1 MWLFSKHIDLA
12 ALYLP
17 IWLCWMVLFNLPSE
31 YLQADIPLWVWVLFV
46 LCIDVGHV
54 WSTIF
59 RTYLDKEEFREHK
72 TLLMVA
78 PLISFVVV
86 ATIAFV
92 STFWFWRLL
101 AYLALFHF
109 VKQQYGFLALYKM
122 KAQDFGIKKIFQ
134 DKWVLYLA
142 TLYPVV
148 YWHFAEGLYFSWF
161 VTNDFINLRSLFD
174 ISSRFWV
181 LFFQPLNILYWLIII
196 AWTVEEWQRSHKVNT
211 GKILWMLTTA
221 INWYVG
227 IVYFNSDLAFTVTN
241 VVAHGI
247 PYLTLIIYY
256 QYQKK
261 GIKGDGLTT
270 AYRVAAAILPVVFF
284 LGWLEEYFWDM
295 LIYGDRGYFFGAV
308 IAYPFDLLQSPLAQ
322 AIGIGCLALP
332 QLTHYI
338 IDGFIWK
345 SNESN
350 PYVRQIFKNGSK

>member
-1 MWLFSKHIDLA
+1 MWLFSRNIDLT

-17 IWLCWMVLFNLPSE
+17 IYLCWLVLFNLPTD
-31 YLQADIPLWVWVLFV
+31 YLEANIPLWVWVIFV

-59 RTYLDKEEFREHK
+59 RTYLDPEEFGQHRR
-72 TLLMVA
+72 LLLFA
-78 PLISFVVV
+78 PLLSFVVV
-86 ATIAFV
+86 AGLASI
-92 STFWFWRLL
+92 STFLFWRLL

-122 KAQDFGIKKIFQ
+122 KARDFGVQKIFQ
-134 DKWVLYLA
+134 DKWVLYWA

-148 YWHFAEGLYFSWF
+148 YWHFGTDLNFSWF
-161 VTNDFINLRSLFD
+161 VRDDFINIRSFFALSSNFWTLLF
-174 ISSRFWV
+174 SSF
-181 LFFQPLNILYWLIII
+181 NIFYWLIIL
-196 AWTVEEWQRSHKVNT
+196 AWTIEEVFRSDKIST

-221 INWYVG
+221 MNWYTG
-227 IVYFNSDLAFTVTN
+227 IVYFNSDVVFTVSN

-261 GIKGDGLTT
+261 TLKQNRLISVLQ
-270 AYRVAAAILPVVFF
+270 VAMVILLMVFF
-284 LGWLEEYFWDM
+284 LAYLEEYCWDM
-295 LIYGDRGYFFGAV
+295 LVYRERESFFGAIV
-308 IAYPFDLLQSPLAQ
+308 AYPFELLESPFAQ
-322 AIGIGCLALP
+322 AIAIAVLTVP

-345 SNESN
+345 SNVKN
-350 PYVRQIFKNGSK
+350 PYVKQIFKVK

>member
-1 MWLFSKHIDLA
+1 MWLFSRNIDLT

-17 IWLCWMVLFNLPSE
+17 IWICWLVLFNLPPT
-31 YLQADIPLWVWVLFV
+31 YLEAEIPLWVWVIFV

-59 RTYLDKEEFREHK
+59 RTYLDSEEFGRHRR
-72 TLLMVA
+72 LLVFA
-78 PLISFVVV
+78 PLISFVLV
-86 ATIAFV
+86 AALAFV

-122 KAQDFGIKKIFQ
+122 KAKDFGVQKFFK

-142 TLYPVV
+142 TLYPVF
-148 YWHFAEGLYFSWF
+148 YWHLGAGLNFSWF
-161 VTNDFINLRSLFD
+161 VMDDFVNIRSFFAISTSAWTSLFYN
-174 ISSRFWV
+174 
-181 LFFQPLNILYWLIII
+181 LNILYCCIII
-196 AWTVEEWQRSHKVNT
+196 AWTLEEILRSNKMNT

-221 INWYVG
+221 INWFVG
-227 IVYFNSDLAFTVTN
+227 IVYFNSDLVFTITN

-261 GIKGDGLTT
+261 SLQENRLSSAFQI
-270 AYRVAAAILPVVFF
+270 VAVILPVVFF
-284 LGWLEEYFWDM
+284 LGWLEEYCWDM
-295 LIYGDRGYFFGAV
+295 LVYGDRDYFFGA
-308 IAYPFDLLQSPLAQ
+308 ILAYPFDLLESPLAQ
-322 AIGIGCLALP
+322 AVAIGFLTLP

-345 SNESN
+345 SNAQN
-350 PYVRQIFKNGSK
+350 PYVKQIFKPK

>member
-1 MWLFSKHIDLA
+1 
-12 ALYLP
+12 
-17 IWLCWMVLFNLPSE
+17 VLFNLPTD
-31 YLQADIPLWVWVLFV
+31 YLQADIPLWVWVVFV

-59 RTYLDKEEFREHK
+59 RTYLDKEEFGQHRR
-72 TLLMVA
+72 LLLLA
-78 PLISFVVV
+78 PLLSFVLV
-86 ATIAFV
+86 AGLAFV

-122 KAQDFGIKKIFQ
+122 KAKDFGAQKIFK

-148 YWHFAEGLYFSWF
+148 YWHLGEGLNFSWF
-161 VTNDFINLRSLFD
+161 AMDDFINIRSFFAIPSDLWAVFFNALNVLYWVIIITWTIEEVLRSD
-174 ISSRFWV
+174 KI
-181 LFFQPLNILYWLIII
+181 
-196 AWTVEEWQRSHKVNT
+196 NT

-227 IVYFNSDLAFTVTN
+227 IVYFNSDLVFTVTN

-261 GIKGDGLTT
+261 TLKQNRLISGFKIAG
-270 AYRVAAAILPVVFF
+270 VILPVVFF

-295 LIYGDRGYFFGAV
+295 LVYGDRSDFFGAI
-308 IAYPFDLLQSPLAQ
+308 IAYPFELLESPFSQ
-322 AIGIGCLALP
+322 AIAIALLTVP
-332 QLTHYI
+332 QFTHYI

-345 SNESN
+345 SNATN
-350 PYVRQIFKNGSK
+350 PYVKQIFKAK

>member
-1 MWLFSKHIDLA
+1 MWLFSKNIDLA
-12 ALYLP
+12 ALYFP
-17 IWLCWMVLFNLPSE
+17 VWLCWLMVFNLPVS
-31 YLQADIPLWVWVLFV
+31 YLEADIPLWIWVVFV

-59 RTYLDKEEFREHK
+59 RTYLDKEEFGHHRA
-72 TLLMVA
+72 LLLLA
-78 PLISFVVV
+78 PILSFVLV
-86 ATIAFV
+86 AGIAFL

-122 KAQDFGIKKIFQ
+122 KAKDFGVQKFFK

-142 TLYPVV
+142 TLYPVF
-148 YWHFAEGLYFSWF
+148 YWHCSDGLNFSWF
-161 VTNDFINLRSLFD
+161 VMDDFINLRSFFVVTPN
-174 ISSRFWV
+174 FWT
-181 LFFQPLNILYWLIII
+181 LFFSILNMLYWGIILAWLI
-196 AWTVEEWQRSHKVNT
+196 EELVRSDKISV

-227 IVYFNSDLAFTVTN
+227 IVYFNSDLVFTITN

-256 QYQKK
+256 QYQKENLRK
-261 GIKGDGLTT
+261 HRLGSVVRIAG
-270 AYRVAAAILPVVFF
+270 VILPVVFF

-295 LIYGDRGYFFGAV
+295 LVYGDRGDFFAGV
-308 IAYPFDLLQSPLAQ
+308 MAYPFDLLESPFAQ
-322 AIGIGCLALP
+322 AIAIACLTLP
-332 QLTHYI
+332 QFTHYI

-345 SNESN
+345 SNTSN
-350 PYVRQIFKNGSK
+350 PYVKQIFKAK